1 MRHFSNIINTLK
13 KLYLK
18 SLKININRREENIR
32 KEVKYISKIKSRDR
46 SLSVDEVNS
55 FSIDDFFDSSS
66 LADFLGNV
74 LVEDSLFWVV
84 HFRKLGGIDFWSLD
98 DFDLSDFNVLD
109 WINMGDFLGDFL
121 FNDIRGE
128 KFKDI
133 SGVGLGDFLGNDFV
147 NFSSDGFLLG

>member
-18 SLKININRREENIR
+18 TLKININRREENIR

-121 FNDIRGE
+121 FNDIRSE

-133 SGVGLGDFLGNDFV
+133 SSVGLGDFLGNDFV
-147 NFSSDGFLLG
+147 NFSSDGFLLR